1 MPQGN
6 QARTPQLLS
15 PHSTTTE
22 PTLHKYWARAP
33 QLLSPCSTSTEPT
46 LHNYWARAQEPGGCN
61 YWAWVPR
68 ACAPQ
73 QEKPLQWE
81 ARTLQLESSS
91 HNNEDPA

>member
-6 QARTPQLLS
+6 QAGTPQVLS
-15 PHSTTTE
+15 PHST
-22 PTLHKYWARAP
+22 
-33 QLLSPCSTSTEPT
+33 STEPM
-46 LHNYWARAQEPGGCN
+46 LHNYWARAQEPGSYN

-68 ACAPQ
+68 AYALQ

-81 ARTLQLESSS
+81 ARTQLQSSS